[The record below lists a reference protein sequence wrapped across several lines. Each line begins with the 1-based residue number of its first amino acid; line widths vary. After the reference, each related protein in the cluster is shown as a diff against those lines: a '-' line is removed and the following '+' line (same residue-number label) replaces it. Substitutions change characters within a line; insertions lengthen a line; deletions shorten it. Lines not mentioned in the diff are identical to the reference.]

1 MPSRRKSRF
10 DKLFYTDVKRFV
22 EDAMRLRET
31 ILSAQLHLT
40 SCDQSKALSR
50 VHDALLEALPVVLG
64 RPIDIH
70 RGDLG
75 VVPFEGIPPLNR

>member
-1 MPSRRKSRF
+1 MQLHR
-10 DKLFYTDVKRFV
+10 
-22 EDAMRLRET
+22 T

-40 SCDQSKALSR
+40 NSDHSKALSR

-70 RGDLG
+70 RSDLG
-75 VVPFEGIPPLNR
+75 VVPFEGIPPLIG